1 MRIIAGRF
9 KGRII
14 AAPKGSLT
22 RPTTDRV
29 REAMMC
35 SLLSSLNFD
44 LEESE
49 VLDLFAGSGAL
60 GLELLSRGALHV
72 TFVEKDRRAA
82 RVVQDNIDLLR
93 LSRQEAKLV
102 VTDAFVWA
110 KRQKRTDYTPD
121 HPYHIVLLD
130 PPYALDPS
138 LVLQLV
144 ETLIEARALVPGA
157 LILYE
162 HGYAQPGLASLVNE
176 QEHRSL
182 RVVKTKRMGTVAYD
196 ILEVCFREADRL
208 ASNHR

>member
-121 HPYHIVLLD
+121 HPYHIALLD

-162 HGYAQPGLASLVNE
+162 HGCDQTGLASLVNE
-176 QEHRSL
+176 HERRSL

-196 ILEVCFREADRL
+196 ILEVCFREADHL